1 MLLKRIYFW
10 NKLFDL
16 ASIWTHLNSFSLNSI
31 VQVKNVYTIFSFA
44 GRDGTLKCW
53 DTHQPILF
61 ERVKRKLDLY
71 LVHGLLLLCPLST
84 TAVEIK
90 HLLCCL
96 ILLQWASFEQCTKSI
111 ELQISGSHAFTL
123 YHCYNSLNLCSDF
136 LYFCTLVCPVN
147 CVWISASMQLQ
158 KVTSSNVTQ
167 FIFSDRLVQLIFYH
181 RCICCHSLSFDLFD
195 CFLRVQ
201 ISIYFLRTTTVFMC
215 MRLAFVFVVRLST
228 FHLWRGD
235 INQYFE

>member
-1 MLLKRIYFW
+1 M
-10 NKLFDL
+10 
-16 ASIWTHLNSFSLNSI
+16 
-31 VQVKNVYTIFSFA
+31 YTIFSFA

-136 LYFCTLVCPVN
+136 LYFCTLVFPVN
-147 CVWISASMQLQ
+147 CVWISASMQLR

-195 CFLRVQ
+195 CFFCAYKFQ
-201 ISIYFLRTTTVFMC
+201 F
-215 MRLAFVFVVRLST
+215 T
-228 FHLWRGD
+228 FFAQLPSLCVCV
-235 INQYFE
+235 